1 MKYFNLIYLA
11 IGIALLVIILDRTDF
26 AAVRSQVIEIGWWG
40 FVCILILYFLAFLTD
55 VVSWLC
61 CFQEIPVNWLWFR
74 RLFTIRI
81 IGEAFNRITPFA
93 SLGGEPL
100 KALLLK
106 KNYRIEYQKS
116 ITSLV
121 LNMTIDTLGLV
132 LFLTIGFIF
141 LLINNVFDRAF
152 KIIAGLG
159 LFVFSFGVITF
170 FLIQRSQLTTK
181 LIDRLEK
188 TRFYPKLAPILNTI
202 KQIDGQ
208 LSQFY
213 HHSQSRFYLSLA
225 CAFLNWPI
233 GVLEVYYAIKL
244 LGRSI
249 NLPDAWTIESMT
261 QLVRNSTFFIPSSIG
276 TQEGAFLLVCA
287 AITNSQILGVSL
299 SLIRRLREIIWIFF
313 GLICWGLL
321 RTKRD
326 CE

>member
-1 MKYFNLIYLA
+1 LKYFNLVYLA
-11 IGIALLVIILDRTDF
+11 IGIALLIIILDRTDF
-26 AAVRSQVIEIGWWG
+26 NAVRSQIVEIGWWG
-40 FVCILILYFLAFLTD
+40 IGCVLILYFLAFLTD

-61 CFQEIPVNWLWFR
+61 CFQEIPINWLWFR

-106 KNYRIEYQKS
+106 KHYRIDYQNS

-121 LNMTIDTLGLV
+121 LNTTIDTLGLV
-132 LFLTIGFIF
+132 FFLTIGFI
-141 LLINNVFDRAF
+141 LLLNNNAFDLSF
-152 KIIAGLG
+152 KVLAGLG
-159 LFVFSFGVITF
+159 LFIFSFGVITF
-170 FLIQRSQLTTK
+170 FLIQRSQLTTN

-188 TRFYPKLAPILNTI
+188 TRFYPQFAPILTVV
-202 KQIDGQ
+202 KQTDGQ
-208 LSQFY
+208 LNKFY
-213 HHSQSRFYLSLA
+213 RHSQSRFYLSLA

-233 GVLEVYYAIKL
+233 GVLEVYYVMKF

-249 NLPDAWTIESMT
+249 SLPDAWTIESMT
-261 QLVRNSTFFIPSSIG
+261 QLVRNGTFFIPSSIG

-299 SLIRRLREIIWIFF
+299 SLIRRLREIIWILL

-321 RTKRD
+321 VRK
-326 CE
+326 